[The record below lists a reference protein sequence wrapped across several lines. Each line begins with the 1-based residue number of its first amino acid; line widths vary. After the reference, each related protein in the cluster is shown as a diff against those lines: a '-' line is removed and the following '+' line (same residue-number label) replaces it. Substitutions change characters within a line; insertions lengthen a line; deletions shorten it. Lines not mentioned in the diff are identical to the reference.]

1 MNLSST
7 KASLKFD
14 AHAEVRERPFDF
26 HGGGGVKIQDQPLQF
41 KNSG

>member
-26 HGGGGVKIQDQPLQF
+26 HGGGGGE
-41 KNSG
+41 NSGPAFAI